1 MLKDRDIRE
10 PLFDFLE
17 ERLGKLRII
26 EEKTMGRSR
35 ADIVMVLPKALVG
48 IEIKSDADSYTRLES
63 QVKDYDSYFD
73 YNYVVVGSS
82 HGAHIGEH
90 VPEHW
95 GMISVEE
102 TEDGTLDFY
111 VLREAAPN
119 PDVDPLH
126 KLALLWRPE
135 LVHIQ
140 EKNGMPKYANQ
151 SKAFV
156 QKKILEQVSEELFE
170 RDYTTIRE
178 TINAYRVAKGQKP
191 RRKKKKR
198 QMKAP
203 K

>member
-1 MLKDRDIRE
+1 VR
-10 PLFDFLE
+10 
-17 ERLGKLRII
+17 
-26 EEKTMGRSR
+26 
-35 ADIVMVLPKALVG
+35 
-48 IEIKSDADSYTRLES
+48 
-63 QVKDYDSYFD
+63 DYDNYFD

-102 TEDGTLDFY
+102 TEGGALDFY
-111 VLREAAPN
+111 VLREAKRNTA
-119 PDVDPLH
+119 VDPLR

-140 EKNGMPKYANQ
+140 EKNGMPKYAGK
-151 SKAFV
+151 SKLFV
-156 QKKILEQVSEELFE
+156 QQKILEQVPPELLWGQVSEELFE
-170 RDYTTIRE
+170 RDYTAIRD
-178 TINAYRVAKGQKP
+178 TINAYRIAKGQKP

-198 QMKAP
+198 QMKEP